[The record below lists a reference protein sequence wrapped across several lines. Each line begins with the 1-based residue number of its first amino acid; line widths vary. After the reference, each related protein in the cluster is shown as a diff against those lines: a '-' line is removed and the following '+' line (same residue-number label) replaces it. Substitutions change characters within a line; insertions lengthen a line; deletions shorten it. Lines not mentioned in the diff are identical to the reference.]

1 MRCKAFFTIIYYM
14 LVLRDQFLNVP
25 LMSLQT
31 GSRLGTTYQAI
42 VDPRRLQV
50 VAFYC
55 SGPHIDIKPAVVHT
69 SDIRELGTMGII
81 IDSSDKIMDPEELPR
96 LLEIINFNFQLEGK
110 PVVEENGH
118 KVGKVATY
126 TLDTTTFYIAKLH
139 IQPGLLQSL
148 TLTEILIDRSQ
159 IISVD
164 DKKIVVRQ
172 ADVRAEEPAPKIA
185 ISNPFGKPKTQA
197 EAIKT
202 SEQKAA

>member
-1 MRCKAFFTIIYYM
+1 M

-42 VDPRRLQV
+42 IDPRRLQV
-50 VAFYC
+50 IAYFC
-55 SGPHIDIKPAVVHT
+55 SGPHIDIKPAVIHT
-69 SDIRELGTMGII
+69 SDIRELGNMGII

-96 LLEIINFNFQLEGK
+96 LLEVINFNFQLEGK

-118 KVGKVATY
+118 KVGRVATY
-126 TLDTTTFYIAKLH
+126 TLDTITFYIAKLH
-139 IQPGLLQSL
+139 VQPGILQSL
-148 TLTEILIDRSQ
+148 TLTEVLIDRSQ

-172 ADVRAEEPAPKIA
+172 ADVRVEEPTPKVA
-185 ISNPFGKPKTQA
+185 LSNPFGQPKAQA
-197 EAIKT
+197 ETIKP